1 MYMLRN
7 LFYWFRNNYKILLLI
22 TIVIMLCA
30 FLWHKYSKSHTCD
43 SDKSQILLP
52 STEKVIIVQ
61 PQGEQDVIIIG
72 DPDKIQ
78 VKPKKN
84 IK

>member
-1 MYMLRN
+1 MLSN
-7 LFYWFRNNYKILLLI
+7 LYHWFRNNYKILLLI
-22 TIVIMLCA
+22 TFVIMLCA
-30 FLWHKYSKSHTCD
+30 FFWYKYSKSHSCD

>member
-1 MYMLRN
+1 MLRN
-7 LFYWFRNNYKILLLI
+7 LFNWLRNNYKILLLI

-30 FLWHKYSKSHTCD
+30 FLWYKYSKRHVCD
-43 SDKSQILLP
+43 SDHSQILLP